1 MNKNNVV
8 EIGFGPHLTMD
19 LYSCEKDVL
28 NDEEFVC
35 EFLNTLPDMIG
46 MTKASQPLV
55 IKYPGKADSFD
66 KGGVSAYILI
76 AESHITIHTFA
87 AQRHAFID
95 IFSCKDFDIGKA
107 EKYIRQKFKPDRID
121 KRLFARGI
129 EFPRNPEA
137 ATQIVVKERKTAR
150 K

>member
-1 MNKNNVV
+1 
-8 EIGFGPHLTMD
+8 MD
-19 LYSCEKDVL
+19 LYSCDKDVL

-35 EFLNTLPDMIG
+35 DFLHTLPDMIG
-46 MTKASQPLV
+46 MTKISQPFV
-55 IKYPGKADSFD
+55 IKYPGRSDSFD

-95 IFSCKDFDIGKA
+95 IFSCKDFDIEKA
-107 EKYIRQKFKPDRID
+107 EQYIRQKFRPERID

-129 EFPRNPEA
+129 EFPRNGL
-137 ATQIVVKERKTAR
+137 ATKIVVRERK
-150 K
+150 KVGIK